1 MKARNTFAELADRFL
16 GMMRDERGASEHT
29 LRAYS
34 REVRGFADFL
44 TETLGEGAAM
54 SSVEH
59 GHIRAYMGTLLDKG
73 LT

>member
-1 MKARNTFAELADRFL
+1 MSKQSFLALAERFL

-34 REVRGFADFL
+34 REVRGFAEFL

-54 SSVEH
+54 ARSS
-59 GHIRAYMGTLLDKG
+59 IRIFARIWGRCWIRG
-73 LT
+73 